1 MRKDDGLSNN
11 WCFSLIFRLGIG
23 KTTKTKVNVNTGFR
37 VNCLV
42 KMSKETAGFYFIF
55 RLKS

>member
-23 KTTKTKVNVNTGFR
+23 KTTKTKIKELSSGDSGCSQAAGEEKGNSANTLDF
-37 VNCLV
+37 
-42 KMSKETAGFYFIF
+42 
-55 RLKS
+55 

>member
-1 MRKDDGLSNN
+1 MRKDDGLFNN
-11 WCFSLIFRLGIG
+11 WCFFLIFRLGIG
-23 KTTKTKVNVNTGFR
+23 KMIKIKVNVNIGFR

-42 KMSKETAGFYFIF
+42 KMSKEIVGFYFIF